1 MSSLILQD
9 FLLKNKLFERTKE
22 LKGFEFQQNLRIE
35 STKNDD
41 VFKNKIFAHLW
52 FASEKIEF
60 NDMNTD
66 ELIVIHN
73 NQLSSKVERWAYEGS
88 AWTVN

>member
-41 VFKNKIFAHLW
+41 VFKNKIFADLW